1 MQVTR
6 QTGLV
11 KPSQPSKPSKES
23 AMSAVATPSTT
34 RTHRPQATLKKALVT
49 GATSG
54 IGRAAALQLAREGF
68 EVVVHGRDEKRGA
81 EAVREIEK
89 AGGKASFVAAEL
101 GSVEDVKRLAEAAG
115 DVDVLVNN
123 SGSAWFGTTESLD
136 PRTYDEMFNGNVR
149 ATYFVTA
156 AIAPRM
162 AARGTGSI
170 INVGSVAGS
179 VGLAG
184 GAAYSATKA
193 ALHAFTRAWAAEY
206 SPRGVRVNAVAPG
219 PVHTAIVP
227 RDRTDAIGETTLLKR
242 AAEASEIAEVIAFLA
257 SPKSSYITGAIVAAD
272 AGRGAI

>member
-1 MQVTR
+1 VLR
-6 QTGLV
+6 
-11 KPSQPSKPSKES
+11 
-23 AMSAVATPSTT
+23 
-34 RTHRPQATLKKALVT
+34 RALVT

-54 IGRAAALQLAREGF
+54 IGRAVALQLAREGF
-68 EVVVHGRDEKRGA
+68 DVVVHGRDAKRGA
-81 EAVREIEK
+81 DAVREIQE
-89 AGGKASFVAAEL
+89 AGGKARFVGAEL
-101 GSVEDVKRLAEAAG
+101 GNVDDVKRLVDEAG

-123 SGSAWFGTTESLD
+123 SGVGWFGPTESLD
-136 PRTYDEMFNGNVR
+136 AARYDEMFNANVR

-156 AIAPRM
+156 AIAPKM
-162 AARGTGSI
+162 AARGAGSI
-170 INVGSVAGS
+170 INVGSVAGT

-219 PVHTAIVP
+219 PVHTAIAP
-227 RDRTDAIGETTLLKR
+227 RERTDAIGETTLFKR